1 MTRHQM
7 RQNAFL
13 LTFERIFNT
22 DPIEQV
28 LELAR
33 ECENVEL
40 DDQVTALFIG
50 VDEKREELDTEIEK
64 YLKNWTLPRI
74 SKVALAVLRI
84 AMYEMLYCGDMDN
97 DVAISEAVKIAQE
110 YTTKDDVSFING
122 VLASAEKAMR

>member
-110 YTTKDDVSFING
+110 YTTKDDISFING